1 MTQEEFNIKN
11 AITPREVE
19 KLKRTLRIGDI
30 VQYEELEYVPE
41 DRRLLV
47 PRRKKSQGSTSVFI
61 SGTGRE
67 SAQPARRPENKNHYI
82 SGTGH
87 GKEKKPCLRN
97 LENLI
102 RRRS

>member
-1 MTQEEFNIKN
+1 MENEMTQEEFNIKN

-47 PRRKKSQGSTSVFI
+47 PRRKKSG
-61 SGTGRE
+61 
-67 SAQPARRPENKNHYI
+67 
-82 SGTGH
+82 
-87 GKEKKPCLRN
+87 
-97 LENLI
+97 
-102 RRRS
+102 